1 MTFQL
6 HYTVELSIFFQ
17 YDYLNII
24 LLLFYFSDILS
35 LWWEREKE
43 KEKEKEKEREKWL
56 KKESVGNEK

>member
-6 HYTVELSIFFQ
+6 HYTVELSIIFQ
-17 YDYLNII
+17 YDHLNII

-43 KEKEKEKEREKWL
+43 KWL
-56 KKESVGNEK
+56 KKESVGNEKQKMHLA